1 MNDKTN
7 RDTNLQKAA
16 NSLHVVGGQ
25 LIDNT
30 AWFRKHTKK
39 S

>member
-1 MNDKTN
+1 MKDKNNSNSAPKT
-7 RDTNLQKAA
+7 AA
-16 NSLHVVGGQ
+16 NTLHVVGGQ

-30 AWFRKHTKK
+30 AWFRKHDQK